1 MPVTVE
7 NSVASH
13 VVAISATQLRPSRFS
28 RSIYGDSAALTDDLL
43 PSVRDHGILVP
54 LVVATGLEPG
64 IWEVISGHRRLACA
78 FALGLS
84 RIPCETRS
92 FPNDSARRLAVLEY
106 NRQRQKSFSQ
116 TMREADALEEL
127 WTTQAKSRCLANLR
141 RGKYEPGLLSES
153 VDCRNSDSREI
164 SEILAESGN
173 EKSRGAHGGRGRTD
187 AKIARRLGLGGKDL
201 YRQAR
206 AIWRLAQSGDVRAQS
221 GVAQLNTGTK
231 TIHAAYKDLRRRDR
245 FSADFRPT
253 PYDVWSFRHD
263 RAFGV
268 LHAGSIPAAIVAHTL
283 YYYTQPDAL
292 VVDPMAGG
300 GTTLDV
306 CRAMG
311 RHCLAYDIQPSRPE
325 ISPHDIRRGF
335 PTKATDC
342 DLVFC
347 DPPYHTMLA
356 RQYSAD
362 GIASVSFSDWRR
374 FLHDLTRSVF
384 TTLKPGGYFALLLAA
399 QTEKDL
405 PAGIGYLDHAFLG
418 YFAALQAGFEPE
430 RRISCPMSGAYRPE
444 QIRRARREGRLL
456 GQVRDLLIMRK
467 PLHIREISVANLLNM
482 ETVPDHQGTEIAYS
496 QPESSR
502 LDLN

>member
-1 MPVTVE
+1 MPVTVK
-7 NSVASH
+7 NSVESR
-13 VVAISATQLRPSRFS
+13 VLAIPPTQLRPSRFS
-28 RSIYGDSAALTDDLL
+28 RSIYGDSGAITDDLIT
-43 PSVRDHGILVP
+43 SVRDHGILVS
-54 LVVATGLEPG
+54 LVVAAGREPG
-64 IWEVISGHRRLACA
+64 TWEVISGHRRLACA
-78 FALGLS
+78 LALGLT

-92 FPNDSARRLAVLEY
+92 FSNDAARRLAILEY
-106 NRQRQKSFSQ
+106 NRQRQKNFSQ

-127 WTTQAKSRCLANLR
+127 WVTQARSRCLANLR
-141 RGKYEPGLLSES
+141 RGKSEQHARS
-153 VDCRNSDSREI
+153 EHADCRNSDSRRT
-164 SEILAESGN
+164 SENLAESTDK
-173 EKSRGAHGGRGRTD
+173 KSRPGHGDRGRTD

-221 GVAQLNTGTK
+221 AVAQLNSGTK

-268 LHAGSIPAAIVAHTL
+268 VHAGSIPAAIVAHTL

-300 GTTLDV
+300 GSTLDV
-306 CRAMG
+306 CQSMG
-311 RHCLAYDIQPSRPE
+311 RRCLAYDIQPIRPE
-325 ISPHDIRRGF
+325 IRTHDIRRGF
-335 PTKATDC
+335 PAEAADC
-342 DLVFC
+342 ELVFC

-362 GIASVSFSDWRR
+362 GVAAASFSEWRR
-374 FLHDLTRSVF
+374 FLHDLARSVF
-384 TTLKPGGYFALLLAA
+384 RTLKPGGYFALLLAA

-405 PAGIGYLDHAFLG
+405 PAGFGYLDHAFLG

-444 QIRRARREGRLL
+444 QVRRARREGRLL
-456 GQVRDLLIMRK
+456 GQVRDLLILRK
-467 PLHIREISVANLLNM
+467 PLHIWDVGFVKFMKMDDL
-482 ETVPDHQGTEIAYS
+482 PDGQGM
-496 QPESSR
+496 
-502 LDLN
+502 